1 MASRPKIPKLPKPEP
16 SASIN
21 TYGLKLVPGK
31 TQLDY
36 DRYAFKARFDINT
49 GCPLRH
55 ELFWKVV
62 EHPSCMP
69 GHFERHAWTDRVVNT
84 LCENSL
90 SAYPGCSSA
99 GKTFNVVSFAVAWWL
114 MSPKESSVLLVST
127 TRDSL
132 KKRGWAEVR
141 KCYSDLKM
149 KAKPGNL
156 IDSRM
161 MWQAAKGDDKHS
173 IYGKAVEEGSVDK
186 VADDIKGIH
195 TKRQMVI
202 IDEATSVPAAIY
214 AACANLYSYPVSC
227 GGEFLL
233 VLIGNPLNRM
243 DQFGRFCEP
252 KDGWPSVS
260 VDTGEWDGKAQSEL
274 GGMIPRII
282 TFDATKSPNITEGR
296 IVSRHLPTRA
306 MVEAATTASGG
317 GNTPLFWQNC
327 RGFWPPG
334 GITKTVFSQ
343 AIIDKF
349 NATGKHIFT
358 GRNFMII
365 GAFDPAFGG
374 GDRPVLRFAKLGEL
388 QNGTW
393 GIESLP
399 PIEVPLDATSKN
411 DVHYQLKDAVA
422 ALAKNVM
429 VGDVRYECLPENM
442 AVDATGEGGG
452 LCDIMFKEWGPIIRV
467 EFGGSPSEDCCSL
480 EDSRPACDVYENKTT
495 EMHFRAKNACA
506 SGQLRGV
513 DKNAEVELCQRIY
526 VDMRKDGTTA
536 PKIRLQSKKEYKLL
550 FKLSPDYGDSLVIL
564 LEVARQKGFRLAP
577 TGKTQ
582 EVMES
587 TSDLHKNAQAV
598 YNADAHYS
606 QDNEESYE
614 EAA

>member
-1 MASRPKIPKLPKPEP
+1 MASRPKIPKLTKSEP

-36 DRYAFKARFDINT
+36 DRYAFKARFDITT

-55 ELFWKVV
+55 ELFKRVV

-69 GHFERHAWTDRVVNT
+69 GHFEWHAWTEARIKS
-84 LCENSL
+84 LSEYSL

-99 GKTFNVVSFAVAWWL
+99 GKTHDIVSYAVAWWL

-149 KAKPGNL
+149 KVKPGNL

-161 MWQAAKGDDKHS
+161 MWQAQKGDDKHS

-214 AACANLYSYPVSC
+214 AACANLYSYPISC
-227 GGEFLL
+227 GGEFVLI
-233 VLIGNPLNRM
+233 LIGNPLNRM

-252 KDGWPSVS
+252 SGGWLMVN
-260 VDTGEWDGKAQSEL
+260 VDTGEWDGKPQPEL
-274 GGMIPRII
+274 GGLIPHIL
-282 TFDATKSPNITEGR
+282 TADATKSPNITEGKL
-296 IVSRHLPTRA
+296 VSRHLPTRA
-306 MVEAATTASGG
+306 MVEAAIAASGG

-343 AIIDKF
+343 AIIDKMG
-349 NATGKHIFT
+349 ATGKHVYT
-358 GRNFMII
+358 GRNFMVI

-388 QNGTW
+388 VNGTW

-411 DVHYQLKDAVA
+411 DVHYQLKDAVM
-422 ALAKNVM
+422 ALAKKVM
-429 VGDVRYECLPENM
+429 IGDEAFECPPENI

-452 LCDIMFKEWGPIIRV
+452 LCDIMHKEWGPVIRV
-467 EFGGSPSEDCCSL
+467 EFGGAPSEDCCSL
-480 EDSRPACDVYENKTT
+480 EDMRPACDVYENKTT
-495 EMHFRAKNACA
+495 EMHFRSKNACA
-506 SGQLRGV
+506 SGQLKGI

-536 PKIRLQSKKEYKLL
+536 PRIRLQSKKEYKLL
-550 FKLSPDYGDSLVIL
+550 FKLSPDYGDSLVLL

-577 TGKTQ
+577 TGKTKEIQ
-582 EVMES
+582 ETVSE
-587 TSDLHKNAQAV
+587 LHT
-598 YNADAHYS
+598 NADAIY
-606 QDNEESYE
+606 DESEMYGVETFE